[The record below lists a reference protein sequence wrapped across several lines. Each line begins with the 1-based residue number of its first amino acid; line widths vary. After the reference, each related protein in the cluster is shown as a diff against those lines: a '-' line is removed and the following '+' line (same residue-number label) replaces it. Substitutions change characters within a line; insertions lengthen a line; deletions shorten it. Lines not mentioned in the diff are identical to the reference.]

1 MDEALLSTI
10 GANEYLDAEVID
22 ALIEREHEVLLCNL
36 AQNSTLRTEQ
46 LEAIYEKSMN
56 ATLACLAMNA
66 AMPVALLEKFYSSY
80 EAKEVQLALAHNPS
94 TPKPILHTLFQK
106 DDLEIHRSMASNPS
120 IPLDIL
126 DILKVDTRLQNEL
139 AKNPIL
145 IKGYE
150 TVLDYDK
157 KAVQF

>member
-1 MDEALLSTI
+1 LDESLLSTI
-10 GANEYLDAEVID
+10 GANEHLEVVD
-22 ALIEREHEVLLCNL
+22 TLITRENETLLCNL
-36 AQNSTLRTEQ
+36 AQNRTLNSEQ
-46 LEAIYEKSMN
+46 LEAIYAKGLR
-56 ATLACLAMNA
+56 ATVSCLAVN
-66 AMPVALLEKFYSSY
+66 PVTPVTLLEQFYEVY
-80 EAKEVQLALAHNPS
+80 EDDDIRRALAHNPS
-94 TPKPILHTLFQK
+94 TPEALLRALFEL
-106 DDLEIHRSMASNPS
+106 DDLEIQKSMASNAS

-139 AKNPIL
+139 AENPIL